1 MLTSSHNPAEYLGV
15 KLRMADGRREPR
27 RVHRSRGSPCCRRSR
42 RTSSAPSQT
51 ADLMTDYLA
60 ALRELVDVEAI
71 RGANLRVVCDPLYG
85 AGRHYLAD
93 PSARHGRGS
102 RGNPQRGGPHP
113 LPGCIPSPF
122 SPGSMKASRKWA
134 SWATMPCSS
143 NDGDAGPHCRWR
155 LARQLR
161 ERPPH
166 HHAAYQ
172 AHGRPR
178 ARTGRVVSHGD
189 GVGYARPH
197 VPQAGAGAR
206 QYARRLQVDL
216 RRDGKGRRP

>member
-1 MLTSSHNPAEYLGV
+1 M
-15 KLRMADGRREPR
+15 
-27 RVHRSRGSPCCRRSR
+27 SRP
-42 RTSSAPSQT
+42 SAAPT
-51 ADLMTDYLA
+51 CAWC
-60 ALRELVDVEAI
+60 AI
-71 RGANLRVVCDPLYG
+71 RFTVPAATTWPTLLRDMGVEVVEIHNAEDPTLC
-85 AGRHYLAD
+85 
-93 PSARHGRGS
+93 
-102 RGNPQRGGPHP
+102 
-113 LPGCIPSPF
+113 PGCIPSPF